1 MKIRTIATPLTTAS
15 FLTVAVTGLFM
26 LFHLSA
32 GLIRPLH
39 EIASLLFVIGSILHI
54 ILHWGALVQLLKK
67 PGNLFLIIL
76 FSAITLFAIFVPTG
90 NHYPPF
96 HESFSALMQADITT
110 VAKLTGQTSE
120 SITQKLTA
128 QGYTIPNPNATIN
141 EIAQQN
147 NKETAEVLN
156 IALSGFKPV
165 R

>member
-1 MKIRTIATPLTTAS
+1 M
-15 FLTVAVTGLFM
+15 
-26 LFHLSA
+26 
-32 GLIRPLH
+32 
-39 EIASLLFVIGSILHI
+39 ASLLFVIGSILHI
-54 ILHWGALVQLLKK
+54 ILHWRTIVQLLKK
-67 PGNLFLIIL
+67 TGNLVLIIL
-76 FSAITLFAIFVPTG
+76 FSAMTLFAIFVPTD

-96 HESFSALMQADITT
+96 HESFSALTQADIPT

-120 SITQKLTA
+120 TITQKLTA
-128 QGYTIPNPNATIN
+128 QGYTIPDPNTTIN

>member
-1 MKIRTIATPLTTAS
+1 
-15 FLTVAVTGLFM
+15 
-26 LFHLSA
+26 
-32 GLIRPLH
+32 
-39 EIASLLFVIGSILHI
+39 
-54 ILHWGALVQLLKK
+54 
-67 PGNLFLIIL
+67 
-76 FSAITLFAIFVPTG
+76 
-90 NHYPPF
+90 
-96 HESFSALMQADITT
+96 MQADITT

-120 SITQKLTA
+120 SITQNLTA